1 MVPHL
6 NTLCQRPIF
15 GLLVFVLMAARPAS
29 AQIDPWEFEVYPYAT
44 LSRGTLEIE
53 TNNAVVANGHSAGGE
68 GTSAGIFSSQAMWY
82 NQYELTYGF
91 TDRLEA
97 AFYLE
102 LAHPSGTQFWYAGS
116 KYRVRGRLLDEG
128 ALPV

>member
-1 MVPHL
+1 MSRHASKPHP
-6 NTLCQRPIF
+6 TLALAI
-15 GLLVFVLMAARPAS
+15 LLIAILAGSAA

-91 TDRLEA
+91 TDRLET

-102 LAHPSGTQFWYAGS
+102 LAHPNGTQFWDS
-116 KYRVRGRLLDEG
+116 
-128 ALPV
+128 